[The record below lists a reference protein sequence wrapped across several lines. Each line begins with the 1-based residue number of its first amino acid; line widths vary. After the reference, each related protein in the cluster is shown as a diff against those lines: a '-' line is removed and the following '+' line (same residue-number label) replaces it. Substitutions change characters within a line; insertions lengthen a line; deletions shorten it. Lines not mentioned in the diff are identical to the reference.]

1 MRTYLAGKTNK
12 LKEKHVESSQQ
23 PVNRVPTS
31 LFIHQFHICGFCKKI
46 SQTVAQHSDV
56 QIEGQLLLYNFIVYL
71 QRNHVLSK
79 E

>member
-1 MRTYLAGKTNK
+1 MRTCLAGKTNK
-12 LKEKHVESSQQ
+12 LKEKHVESSQKL
-23 PVNRVPTS
+23 VNRIPTS
-31 LFIHQFHICGFCKKI
+31 LFIHQFRICGFCKKI

-71 QRNHVLSK
+71 QRNDALSK

>member
-1 MRTYLAGKTNK
+1 MWTYLAGKTNK

-23 PVNRVPTS
+23 LVNRVPTS
-31 LFIHQFHICGFCKKI
+31 LFIHQFLICGFCKKI

-71 QRNHVLSK
+71 QRNDVLSK